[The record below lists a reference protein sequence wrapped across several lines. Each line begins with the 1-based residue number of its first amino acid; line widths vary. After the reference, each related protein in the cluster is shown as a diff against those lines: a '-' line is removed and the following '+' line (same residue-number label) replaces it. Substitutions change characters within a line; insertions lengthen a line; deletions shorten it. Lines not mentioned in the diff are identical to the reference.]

1 MRPEKLAIM
10 NEISARLKSA
20 DYAFVLNYG
29 GLKVGELTELRKA
42 LLPFKARAMVVKNTY
57 LGRAASDLG
66 WEDISKILTGPTAM
80 VTGTGDVTE
89 LAKVLVKFVKTH
101 EKAAVKGAC
110 LDGKALSSAD
120 VDVLTKVPP
129 REVML
134 AMFVGTLA
142 APMSQLVGVFNQKL
156 SSLLYVLKAVE
167 EKKKS
172 QAA

>member
-1 MRPEKLAIM
+1 MRPEKQAIM
-10 NEISARLKSA
+10 NEITARLQSA

-29 GLKVGELTELRKA
+29 GLKVSELTDLRKV

-57 LGRAASDLG
+57 LGRATSSLG
-66 WEDISKILTGPTAM
+66 WEDVSKILTGPTAM

-89 LAKVLVKFVKTH
+89 MAKALVKFVKAH
-101 EKAAVKGAC
+101 EKAAIKGAC

-120 VDVLTKVPP
+120 VDVLTKIPP

-142 APMSQLVGVFNQKL
+142 APMTQLVGVFNQKL
-156 SSLLYVLKAVE
+156 LSLLYVLKAVE
-167 EKKKS
+167 EKKN

>member
-1 MRPEKLAIM
+1 MRPEKEAILS
-10 NEISARLKSA
+10 EITTRLKSS

-29 GLKVGELTELRKA
+29 GLRVSELTDLRKT
-42 LLPFKARAMVVKNTY
+42 LLPYKARAMVVKNTY
-57 LGRAASDLG
+57 LGRAASNLG
-66 WEDISKILTGPTAM
+66 WEDVSKILTGPTAM

-89 LAKVLVKFVKTH
+89 MAKVLVKFVKAH
-101 EKAAVKGAC
+101 EKAAIKGAC
-110 LDGKALSSAD
+110 LDGKALSLAD
-120 VDVLTKVPP
+120 VDVLTQVPP

-156 SSLLYVLKAVE
+156 LSLLYVLKAVE
-167 EKKKS
+167 DKKS

>member
-1 MRPEKLAIM
+1 MRPEKEAILS
-10 NEISARLKSA
+10 EITTRLKAA

-29 GLKVGELTELRKA
+29 GLRVSELTDLRKT
-42 LLPFKARAMVVKNTY
+42 LLPYKARAMVVKNTY
-57 LGRAASDLG
+57 LGRAASNLG
-66 WEDISKILTGPTAM
+66 WEDVSKILTGPTAM

-89 LAKVLVKFVKTH
+89 MAKALVKFVKAH
-101 EKAAVKGAC
+101 EKAAIKGAC

-120 VDVLTKVPP
+120 VDVLTKIPP

-142 APMSQLVGVFNQKL
+142 APMTQLVGVFNQKL
-156 SSLLYVLKAVE
+156 LSLLYVLKAVE
-167 EKKKS
+167 EKKN